1 MTRYEL
7 VTHSRINHCQAWHLI
22 SARDNH
28 VIALQ
33 SYGTIVVSYNYMTG
47 KFKRHWDSSSVTT
60 FQHIRKWCEAMHIRV
75 LDAKHYHQLAIES
88 LED

>member
-1 MTRYEL
+1 MTKYDFT
-7 VTHSRINHCQAWHLI
+7 THSRVNHCKAWHLI
-22 SARDNH
+22 STIDPS

-33 SYGTIVVSYNYMTG
+33 SYGTIVVSYNFKTG

-60 FQHIRKWCEAMHIRV
+60 FQHIRKWCDVMHIKL

>member
-7 VTHSRINHCQAWHLI
+7 VTHSRVNHCKAWHLI

-28 VIALQ
+28 IVALQ
-33 SYGTIVVSYNYMTG
+33 SYGTIVVSYNFMTG
-47 KFKRHWDSSSVTT
+47 EFKRHWDSSSVTT
-60 FQHIRKWCEAMHIRV
+60 FQHIRKWCEALHIKM
-75 LDAKHYHQLAIES
+75 LDAKHYHRLAIES